1 METAPGQQGPDDIR
15 KFIEQEAARQHA
27 QARDHSDRISRAKN
41 AMWLLLLV
49 VVFLEYYLILTLIE
63 ANSVK
68 DLGIRLPVH
77 FQQNGCPASN
87 SEHRPAMPPRH
98 VQAADLSRPE
108 ILRG

>member
-1 METAPGQQGPDDIR
+1 METAPELQSPDDIR
-15 KFIEQEAARQHA
+15 KFIEQEAARHLA
-27 QARDHSDRISRAKN
+27 RGRDHSDRVSRAKN

-87 SEHRPAMPPRH
+87 LEHKQAMPSHRA
-98 VQAADLSRPE
+98 QASWSRPD
-108 ILRG
+108 IRHA